1 MNPAIR
7 CLLLLGVLLGLSF
20 SGRATE
26 SSPTPD
32 PGVGAAPAE
41 SAPRY
46 RVTLATM
53 EPGQQYWERYGHN
66 AILVED
72 QQGRTV
78 SFNFGYFD
86 FDQPGFLTRF
96 LFGEMTYLAVALDGE
111 TDLANY
117 LAEGRRIWL
126 QELDLSDAEARR
138 LVAHLTRAV
147 SPAEREYRYHY
158 FRTNCSTRLR
168 DALDDAL
175 EGQLERGFR
184 HRSHGETWRRL
195 ALAHS
200 RHDIGLALGM
210 HLGLGLPGD
219 EKLSRWQEFYIPA
232 RLKDGVDDFRR
243 ADGRPLVRETRVLGG
258 DAAYT
263 HPYPPAWWPGFLA
276 WGLLVSG
283 LLAWTWDRASVAY
296 RRRLSALGAIL
307 SFVFAAG
314 GCFLMFLW
322 AGTLHVDAAWNQNL
336 FLLNPLWFAVAV
348 LLWRERGSR
357 RLHLAA
363 WGALWIAAGG
373 SFLKVFPA
381 FGQQNIEWVLALLP
395 VMAAILK
402 MAGPL
407 PAAGDRQRG

>member
-1 MNPAIR
+1 MSPAIR
-7 CLLLLGVLLGLSF
+7 CLVLLLCGLGLWA
-20 SGRATE
+20 GARASETA
-26 SSPTPD
+26 PPAD
-32 PGVGAAPAE
+32 DGAAAM
-41 SAPRY
+41 SQAQPRF

-72 QQGRTV
+72 PEGRKV

-86 FDQPGFLTRF
+86 FEQPGFLTRF

-138 LVAHLTRAV
+138 LVAHLSRAV

-158 FRTNCSTRLR
+158 FRANCSTRVR
-168 DALDDAL
+168 DALDAAL
-175 EGQLERGFR
+175 EGALARGFR

-200 RHDIGLALGM
+200 KQDIALALGM

-258 DAAYT
+258 EGAYA
-263 HPYPPAWWPGFLA
+263 HPYPPDWWPGFLI
-276 WGLLVSG
+276 WGLMVSG
-283 LLAWTWDRASVAY
+283 LLVWAWDRAALAQ
-296 RRRLSALGAIL
+296 RRRLSALGAML
-307 SFVFAAG
+307 AFAFGAAG
-314 GCFLMFLW
+314 SFLIFLW
-322 AGTLHVDAAWNQNL
+322 AATLHVDAAWNQNL

-357 RLHLAA
+357 TLHLAA
-363 WGALWIAAGG
+363 WGALFVAAGG

-395 VMAAILK
+395 VMAAILR

-407 PAAGDRQRG
+407 PESTASSP